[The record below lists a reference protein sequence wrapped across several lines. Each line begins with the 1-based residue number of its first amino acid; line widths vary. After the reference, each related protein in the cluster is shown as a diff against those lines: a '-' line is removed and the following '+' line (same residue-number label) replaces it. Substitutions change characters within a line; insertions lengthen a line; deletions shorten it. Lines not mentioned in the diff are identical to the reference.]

1 MLSIEFAL
9 VPSSSQDT
17 PGPLIRRK
25 NMMPDTVAQII
36 VKLLAAKIIKKKQ
49 YSSFLNPALAC
60 RSLKLAAYQRIR
72 PELMRQQAEW
82 VKKNFPLTAE
92 KDALSDFCDLF
103 HVTGNLFVDL
113 DPFIIALF
121 PSTKLLKRCRAS
133 QLDVGM
139 EPGTVTVGSSYK
151 DDGLWTCTAHH
162 GRWLRQ
168 AENQECP
175 SWLMKNALFHQLKG
189 EPHMIRCPYAVVQFN
204 TDDPGFEVDVTYF
217 AAVGDGGRKI
227 GWKLAEWIQTDAEGF
242 PNVEKLD
249 WLSDS
254 D

>member
-36 VKLLAAKIIKKKQ
+36 VKLLAAQIIKKKQ
-49 YSSFLNPALAC
+49 YSSFLNLALAC

-72 PELMRQQAEW
+72 PKLMQQQAEW
-82 VKKNFPLTAE
+82 VKAHFPPTEHRNAI
-92 KDALSDFCDLF
+92 SSFCDLF
-103 HVTGNLFVDL
+103 HVTANPLVDL

-121 PSTKLLKRCRAS
+121 PSAKLLKRCRLT
-133 QLDVGM
+133 QLVTGM
-139 EPGTVTVGSSYK
+139 EPVTVTVGSSHK

-162 GRWLRQ
+162 GRWLRR
-168 AENQECP
+168 AKNQEWP
-175 SWLMKNALFHQLKG
+175 AWLMKDALFHQLKE
-189 EPHMIRCPYAVVQFN
+189 EPHMIRCPYAVVHFN
-204 TDDPGFEVDVTYF
+204 THNIGFLVEVTFF
-217 AAVGDGGRKI
+217 AAVSDGGRKI
-227 GWKLAEWIQTDAEGF
+227 GWRPAEWIRTDGERF
-242 PNVEKLD
+242 PDVNVPD
-249 WLSDS
+249 WSDS

>member
-36 VKLLAAKIIKKKQ
+36 VKLLAAEIIKKKQ
-49 YSSFLNPALAC
+49 YSSFLNLALAC

-72 PELMRQQAEW
+72 PELMQQQAEW
-82 VKKNFPLTAE
+82 VKANFPPTE
-92 KDALSDFCDLF
+92 HRDALSDFCDLF
-103 HVTGNLFVDL
+103 HVAGNPLVDL

-121 PSTKLLKRCRAS
+121 PSTKLLKRCR
-133 QLDVGM
+133 
-139 EPGTVTVGSSYK
+139 
-151 DDGLWTCTAHH
+151 
-162 GRWLRQ
+162 
-168 AENQECP
+168 
-175 SWLMKNALFHQLKG
+175 LKE

-204 TDDPGFEVDVTYF
+204 TDDPGFAAEVTYF
-217 AAVGDGGRKI
+217 AATSRNLI
-227 GWKLAEWIQTDAEGF
+227 GS
-242 PNVEKLD
+242 
-249 WLSDS
+249 SDS